1 MLSLLLLALVVYWMV
16 RDYLQD
22 SIAGKQEKDQL
33 ARRTA
38 LRREALSRSP
48 GSPAAHEALGDT
60 LRAEGDFPA
69 ALAAYEEALAL
80 AKYIPAGTVDG
91 GWLSGAGLE
100 NKLRLTRSEM
110 AQRKDPAKYG
120 MTMKTRQQVC
130 RVCASLSLP
139 EDRDCRNCGNP
150 LPVDGFFDTL
160 RHEGIRHSLVGEAI
174 QAGVLLTI
182 ICIAL
187 LIASW
192 MPVEIRGVIAIAALI
207 VIPMRVLKKI
217 GGD

>member
-1 MLSLLLLALVVYWMV
+1 MLSLLLLTLVIFWMV

-33 ARRTA
+33 ARRTE
-38 LRREALSRSP
+38 LRRSVLARNP
-48 GSPAAHEALGDT
+48 GSPAAHETLGDA
-60 LRAEGDFPA
+60 LRAEGDLPA
-69 ALAAYEEALAL
+69 AIAAYEEALSL
-80 AKYIPAGTVDG
+80 AKYIPAGAADG

-110 AQRKDPAKYG
+110 AQKQDPEKFG
-120 MTMKTRQQVC
+120 MTMRTRQQVC
-130 RVCASLSLP
+130 RVCTYLGQP
-139 EDRDCRNCGNP
+139 TDRDCRNCGAP

-160 RHEGIRHSLVGEAI
+160 RHEGIRHSLLGEAI
-174 QAGVLLTI
+174 QAGVMLTV
-182 ICIAL
+182 ICVAL

-192 MPVEIRGVIAIAALI
+192 MPIEIRGAIAIAALI
-207 VIPMRVLKKI
+207 VIPMRLLKKF

>member
-1 MLSLLLLALVVYWMV
+1 MISLLLLALVVYWLV

-33 ARRTA
+33 ARRTN
-38 LRREALSRSP
+38 LRRAMLARNP
-48 GSPAAHEALGDT
+48 GSPAAHETLGDA
-60 LRAEGDFPA
+60 LRAEGDLPA
-69 ALAAYEEALAL
+69 ALAAYEEALSL
-80 AKYIPAGTVDG
+80 AKYIPAGAVDG

-110 AQRKDPAKYG
+110 AQRQDPEKFG

-130 RVCASLSLP
+130 RVCAALGQP
-139 EDRDCRNCGNP
+139 EDRDCRNCGSP

-174 QAGVLLTI
+174 QAGVLLTV

-192 MPVEIRGVIAIAALI
+192 MPIEIRGVIAIAALI
-207 VIPMRVLKKI
+207 VIPMRLLKKF